1 MRENYTNVILTLI
14 LSVTV
19 AICFRLYQLSPMV
32 RTVPDISKGESGRK
46 ALVLSGTELL
56 KNAGFETEEDGMPT
70 EWGTW
75 SSPDEK
81 GVKFFRDTDIKHSG
95 EASACVVNT
104 DTDPEQKNLPQWVQH
119 VEHNLPYGQKVVLTG
134 WVKTEDAK
142 AAAVCMR
149 CDGQAKQ
156 LAFATTWSY
165 KGPFKDT
172 TDWKPFEI
180 SFEVPEGTEYIRIMP
195 FVAGP
200 GKAWF
205 DDLSLKV
212 E

>member
-1 MRENYTNVILTLI
+1 MKGNYANVILTLI
-14 LSVTV
+14 LVVTV
-19 AICFRLYQLSPMV
+19 AICICLYQLSTVV
-32 RTVPDISKGESGRK
+32 RISLGIPKGESGRK
-46 ALVLSGTELL
+46 ALVQTGTELL
-56 KNAGFETEEDGMPT
+56 KNAGFETEEDGMPS

-81 GVKFFRDTDIKHSG
+81 GVKFLRDTDIKHSG

-104 DTDPEQKNLPQWVQH
+104 DTDPEQKKLPQWVQY
-119 VEHNLPYGQKVVLTG
+119 VDHNLPYRQKVVLTG

-165 KGPFKDT
+165 KGPFKGT
-172 TDWKPFEI
+172 ADWKSFEI
-180 SFEVPEGTEYIRIMP
+180 SVEVPEGTEYIRVMP

-200 GKAWF
+200 GRAWF